1 MSEAEAPKE
10 TPEEV
15 PEKKLE
21 VNAEQFR
28 QSSHSDFKHGIPTP
42 WDFIN
47 SMILENHQR

>member
-28 QSSHSDFKHGIPTP
+28 QS
-42 WDFIN
+42 
-47 SMILENHQR
+47 LL

>member
-1 MSEAEAPKE
+1 MSEAETPKE

-28 QSSHSDFKHGIPTP
+28 QSLLQKTFH
-42 WDFIN
+42 
-47 SMILENHQR
+47 

>member
-28 QSSHSDFKHGIPTP
+28 QSSLSK
-42 WDFIN
+42 
-47 SMILENHQR
+47 ILEIQIRWMNTWF

>member
-10 TPEEV
+10 TPAEEV

-28 QSSHSDFKHGIPTP
+28 QSLPHSFIKNSNFEKTDF
-42 WDFIN
+42 
-47 SMILENHQR
+47 SE

>member
-28 QSSHSDFKHGIPTP
+28 QSSHSDIKLEIP
-42 WDFIN
+42 WDFIK